1 MTNDLRDKLR
11 QLGVTK
17 GTANIQ
23 PAPPP
28 RRKRPI
34 ESLVDGQE
42 IESAMGRAFFALERY
57 APDHRHGDLALGALV
72 TQKTSVAAQLGRE
85 PALADVDLKRAAFL
99 DTETTGL
106 SGGTGTLAFLVGLG
120 TFEADRRKSKG
131 TAFHLRQFFL
141 RDPDEE
147 AAMLSALSD
156 LMQDRQAL
164 VTFNGRGFDLPL
176 LQTRYTLARMRP
188 AWLSLPHL
196 DLLAPSRRVWR
207 DRLVSCAL
215 SSLELNVLGVRRTHE
230 DVPSFMIPQMY
241 LDYLRTGD
249 AGDMARVIYHN
260 RYDILS
266 MVTLATLLCRL
277 FDNPLEQATHPADL
291 VSLGKWYDDLGLT
304 EQAER
309 ALRAVTAPGESRS
322 RALTHLGWLLKRQ
335 ERREE
340 VVAVWKQLAESNL
353 LDVTAHIELAKH
365 YEWHADDLEQALA
378 WTQAA
383 LDLAAKWPRG
393 IERDSARDEL
403 AHRRERLE
411 RKLKRSTTSQPDL
424 PKEKSPTG

>member
-1 MTNDLRDKLR
+1 
-11 QLGVTK
+11 
-17 GTANIQ
+17 
-23 PAPPP
+23 
-28 RRKRPI
+28 
-34 ESLVDGQE
+34 
-42 IESAMGRAFFALERY
+42 
-57 APDHRHGDLALGALV
+57 
-72 TQKTSVAAQLGRE
+72 
-85 PALADVDLKRAAFL
+85 L

-120 TFEADRRKSKG
+120 TFQAERRKSKG
-131 TAFHLRQFFL
+131 TTFHLRQFFL

-196 DLLAPSRRVWR
+196 DLLMPSRRVWR

-215 SSLELNVLGVRRTHE
+215 ASLELNVLGVRRTHE
-230 DVPSFMIPQMY
+230 DVPSFMIPQLY

-266 MVTLATLLCRL
+266 MVTLAALLCRI
-277 FDNPLEQATHPADL
+277 FDNPFEQATHPADL

-309 ALRAVTAPGESRS
+309 AFRAVTVPGETRS
-322 RALTHLGWLLKRQ
+322 HALTHLGWLLKRQ
-335 ERREE
+335 ERREQ
-340 VVAVWKQLAESNL
+340 VVAVWKELAGANP
-353 LDVTAHIELAKH
+353 LDVTAHVELAKH
-365 YEWHADDLEQALA
+365 YEWHADNLEQALA

-383 LDLAAKWPRG
+383 LDLAANWSPG
-393 IERDSARDEL
+393 SERDSVCDEL

-411 RKLKRSTTSQPDL
+411 RKLKRSTASHTDFS
-424 PKEKSPTG
+424 K